1 MLFLCSLN
9 TLLSGS
15 ALLSARDKNLS
26 TWYQVTRSPEKND
39 QRVNVLG
46 QFQLHLTRCGCVLF
60 LLLFFQAPCASFSR
74 QNLHRVY
81 HSNLLCGRGNLLF
94 IALCVGMQGRK
105 EEGKTMVSME
115 TRPKKPTQSRCH
127 FCLVLDHQNCLTAD
141 ELSVS
146 GEGISRGL
154 LIKTLSSFFVF
165 LTPPPPP
172 PVYFLFL
179 FFYISFSEQISSISL
194 QYSVNSGGQLFRF
207 RASAVSVN
215 QCMGPEGK
223 KQGEKEIRRRR
234 GEKRKKCRP
243 SLYRTGAQKR
253 EEYSLLLS
261 HAIFFTLF
269 LSCQR
274 HNKAQQT

>member
-165 LTPPPPP
+165 L
-172 PVYFLFL
+172 

-194 QYSVNSGGQLFRF
+194 QYSVNSGGQLFHF

-234 GEKRKKCRP
+234 GGKKKKVQAVPLQNRSTEKGGIFPP
-243 SLYRTGAQKR
+243 S
-253 EEYSLLLS
+253 
-261 HAIFFTLF
+261 
-269 LSCQR
+269 
-274 HNKAQQT
+274 

>member
-165 LTPPPPP
+165 LTPPPVCRLVP
-172 PVYFLFL
+172 L
-179 FFYISFSEQISSISL
+179 
-194 QYSVNSGGQLFRF
+194 
-207 RASAVSVN
+207 
-215 QCMGPEGK
+215 
-223 KQGEKEIRRRR
+223 

-269 LSCQR
+269 LSCQWR
-274 HNKAQQT
+274 TTKLNRRDDRGIFCLPHCLFIFFKVTCD

>member
-1 MLFLCSLN
+1 MF
-9 TLLSGS
+9 
-15 ALLSARDKNLS
+15 
-26 TWYQVTRSPEKND
+26 
-39 QRVNVLG
+39 
-46 QFQLHLTRCGCVLF
+46 F
-60 LLLFFQAPCASFSR
+60 LLLVFFPAPCASFSR

-127 FCLVLDHQNCLTAD
+127 FCLVLDHQNCLTAV

-154 LIKTLSSFFVF
+154 LIKTLSSFLCLFKPPLVF
-165 LTPPPPP
+165 
-172 PVYFLFL
+172 
-179 FFYISFSEQISSISL
+179 FSCL
-194 QYSVNSGGQLFRF
+194 SGSK
-207 RASAVSVN
+207 SAVSVFSIQWILVDDCFALGLQ
-215 QCMGPEGK
+215 QCQWTNAWALRVKTGGERDQEEKGK
-223 KQGEKEIRRRR
+223 
-234 GEKRKKCRP
+234 KRKKCRP
-243 SLYRTGAQKR
+243 SFYRTGAQKR

-261 HAIFFTLF
+261 HAISFTLF

-274 HNKAQQT
+274 HNKAKQTWWQRYFLSPSPFVYIL

>member
-165 LTPPPPP
+165 LTPPSPC
-172 PVYFLFL
+172 L
-179 FFYISFSEQISSISL
+179 FFVFVFLHFFLRANQQYQSSVFSEFWWTTVSL
-194 QYSVNSGGQLFRF
+194 
-207 RASAVSVN
+207 
-215 QCMGPEGK
+215 
-223 KQGEKEIRRRR
+223 
-234 GEKRKKCRP
+234 
-243 SLYRTGAQKR
+243 
-253 EEYSLLLS
+253 
-261 HAIFFTLF
+261 
-269 LSCQR
+269 
-274 HNKAQQT
+274 